1 MTETV
6 LISGAGR
13 GLGLA
18 LAGRFLQAGFHVFA
32 GLRRPDQDLAGLG
45 GRFPETL
52 TILPLDVTSMD
63 SMRAAVEQVAA
74 RVPALDILINN
85 AGINLEYARGVL
97 DEVDLADTH
106 LEETMAVNVF
116 GPLRLSQQCRPLLAR
131 GRLRVIVNVSSEA
144 GSIAGCGRDREFA
157 YCMSKAA
164 LNMQTK
170 LLHNAL
176 GPQGFRVLSVHP
188 GWVQSD
194 MGGPQATVPLDESA
208 EGIYQLALQE
218 RADAEPIYVDYRGN
232 ALQW

>member
-1 MTETV
+1 MTETI

-32 GLRRPDQDLAGLG
+32 GEHRPATGLSKLG
-45 GRFPETL
+45 GQFPGML
-52 TILPLDVTSMD
+52 TVVPLDVTDMNSIRD
-63 SMRAAVEQVAA
+63 AAEQVAA
-74 RVPALDILINN
+74 QSPVLDILVNN
-85 AGINLEYARGVL
+85 AGINLEHARAGL
-97 DEVDLADTH
+97 DEVDLADSH
-106 LEETMAVNVF
+106 LERTMAVNVF
-116 GPLRLSQQCRPLLAR
+116 GPLRLSQQFHPLLAQGQR
-131 GRLRVIVNVSSEA
+131 KCIINISSEA

-176 GPQGFRVLSVHP
+176 SPQGFRVLSIHP

-194 MGGPQATVPLDESA
+194 MGGPHATVPADEA
-208 EGIYQLALQE
+208 AQGILQLVLKE
-218 RADAEPIYVDYRGN
+218 RTAGESVFLDYRGN